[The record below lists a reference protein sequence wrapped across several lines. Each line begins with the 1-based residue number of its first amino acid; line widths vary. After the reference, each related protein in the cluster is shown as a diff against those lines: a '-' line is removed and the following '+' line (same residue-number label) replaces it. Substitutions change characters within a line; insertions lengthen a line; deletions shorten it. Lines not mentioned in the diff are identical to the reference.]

1 MERDFL
7 IDIKLPDSDEIVK
20 EHVTAEDDVDA
31 MLKIAR
37 KYNERGIK
45 PQLVKFHPV
54 ASIGPQAH
62 A

>member
-20 EHVTAEDDVDA
+20 EHVTADNDVDA
-31 MLKIAR
+31 ILKIAR
-37 KYNERGIK
+37 KYNEMGVK
-45 PQLVKFHPV
+45 PQMVKFYPV
-54 ASIGPQAH
+54 ASVGPQAH

>member
-7 IDIKLPDSDEIVK
+7 IDIKLPGSDEVIK
-20 EHVTAEDDVDA
+20 EHVTAENDFLA

-37 KYNERGIK
+37 KYNERGVN
-45 PQLVKFHPV
+45 PQLVKFHSV
-54 ASIGPQAH
+54 ASVGPQAH